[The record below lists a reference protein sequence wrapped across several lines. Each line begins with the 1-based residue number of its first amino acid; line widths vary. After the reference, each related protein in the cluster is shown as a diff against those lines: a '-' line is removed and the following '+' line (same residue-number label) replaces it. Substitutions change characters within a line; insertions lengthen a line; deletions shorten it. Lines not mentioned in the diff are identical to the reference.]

1 MEGPAMVNRICA
13 LTAALSLI
21 LSSFAL
27 AQERFGDKRIYHTI
41 KSEAFPIA
49 DKEGHVL
56 VVSETR
62 GYDLQSGGNG
72 VNRVVLDLVKG
83 NGRSFGYGTL
93 TEKDGDLLHYAL
105 EGKVSTVSD
114 AAGKPA
120 TTAQGTWNSTG
131 GTGKWKEREA
141 NGTWKNTAVDAQTSI
156 SEWEGTWRT
165 KK

>member
-1 MEGPAMVNRICA
+1 MKRVFV
-13 LTAALSLI
+13 LAAGVCLMI
-21 LSSFAL
+21 TSFAV
-27 AQERFGDKRIYHTI
+27 AQEKFGDKRIYHTI

-62 GYDLQSGGNG
+62 GYDLQSGGNA
-72 VNRVVLDLVKG
+72 VNRVVVDLVKG
-83 NGRSFGYGTL
+83 NGRNFGYGTL
-93 TEKDGDLLHYAL
+93 TEKDGDLLHYAF

-131 GTGKWKEREA
+131 GTGKWKDREA
-141 NGTWKNTAVDAQTSI
+141 SGTWKSAAVDAQTSI

>member
-1 MEGPAMVNRICA
+1 MVNRVCA
-13 LTAALSLI
+13 LTAAFCVL
-21 LSSFAL
+21 LSSFAV

-41 KSEAFPIA
+41 KSEVFPIA

-62 GYDLQSGGNG
+62 GYDLQRGSNA
-72 VNRVVLDLVKG
+72 VNRVVVDLVKG
-83 NGRSFGYGTL
+83 SGRNFGYGTV
-93 TEKDGDLLHYAL
+93 TEKDGDLLHYSF

-120 TTAQGTWNSTG
+120 TTAQGTWTSTG
-131 GTGKWKEREA
+131 GTGKWKDREA
-141 NGTWKNTAVDAQTSI
+141 SGTWTNAAVDAHTSTA
-156 SEWEGTWRT
+156 EWEGTWRT